1 MISDRFVYLLPEK
14 EERPRESR
22 VLHAFPVSSI
32 ARIDYISK

>member
-22 VLHAFPVSSI
+22 VLYAFPVSSI